1 MFSVYVTEGGQV
13 VIVVVVVVYGGGS
26 LLFMFKWSESNEE
39 EEKGKQAGSKEG
51 INMLIRGLPSIVS
64 HRPATHM

>member
-1 MFSVYVTEGGQV
+1 M
-13 VIVVVVVVYGGGS
+13 VVVVVYGGGS
-26 LLFMFKWSESNEE
+26 LLFMFEWSESNEE